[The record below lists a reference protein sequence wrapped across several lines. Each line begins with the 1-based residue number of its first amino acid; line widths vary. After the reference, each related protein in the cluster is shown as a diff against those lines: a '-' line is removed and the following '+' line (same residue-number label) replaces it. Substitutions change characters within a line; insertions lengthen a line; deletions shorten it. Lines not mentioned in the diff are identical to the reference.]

1 MSHRQE
7 AEVTTYYRK
16 WKQTGQLIEEYDTKT
31 TFYNPQEYLIIMW
44 LRETGSTRYKMGNA
58 KIEKKIKCNLLPQKS
73 LCHYLHQRW
82 CSCNLRLVELFGNLL
97 TYVGRKLLPLDIL
110 QIMNLTTCSM
120 VLDIYLLNKD
130 KLHQ

>member
-58 KIEKKIKCNLLPQKS
+58 KIEKKITGYYAN
-73 LCHYLHQRW
+73 
-82 CSCNLRLVELFGNLL
+82 
-97 TYVGRKLLPLDIL
+97 
-110 QIMNLTTCSM
+110 
-120 VLDIYLLNKD
+120 
-130 KLHQ
+130 